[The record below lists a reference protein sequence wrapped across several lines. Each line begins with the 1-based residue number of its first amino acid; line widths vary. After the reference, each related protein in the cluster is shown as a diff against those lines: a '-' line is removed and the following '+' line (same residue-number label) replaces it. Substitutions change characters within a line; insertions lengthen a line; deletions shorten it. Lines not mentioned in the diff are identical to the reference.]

1 QLWLATLFLPGIGWL
16 VYLIILALSSR
27 GRRVQ
32 AWRKRLAAVLSLRYG
47 FAPGGLAEL
56 LEDDDAMS
64 LLLQRFLAEHHVPY
78 RMPLY
83 GLDGRYLFAS
93 PGKIPAAAEGLRRAL
108 GRGRDNE
115 LFVLLAD
122 LLELDDALGPL
133 LAVVKAALSRH
144 HQVVIACPWPPGVPL
159 PVVDPADAQQRAPTT
174 LAGLQRRGTRRR
186 LHAAFFRIR
195 RAFGRLGVPVVCAA
209 SDEAVPL

>member
-56 LEDDDAMS
+56 LEDDDAFS

-78 RMPLY
+78 RLPLY
-83 GLDGRYLFAS
+83 GADGRYLFAAPRKVS
-93 PGKIPAAAEGLRRAL
+93 VLAAALRRAI
-108 GRGRDNE
+108 GRGRDN
-115 LFVLLAD
+115 
-122 LLELDDALGPL
+122 
-133 LAVVKAALSRH
+133 
-144 HQVVIACPWPPGVPL
+144 
-159 PVVDPADAQQRAPTT
+159 
-174 LAGLQRRGTRRR
+174 
-186 LHAAFFRIR
+186 
-195 RAFGRLGVPVVCAA
+195 
-209 SDEAVPL
+209 